1 MAATWI
7 DNLRE
12 WNYDWHPVA
21 RWLMDTLDYQVV
33 RHGPIAYGVAAL
45 IVIMIFLSF
54 PPTRGLTK
62 AFCGGVFKLIIAYA
76 QIVASLLTVHFV
88 GFLARLSLTL
98 FHKARIWLIETV
110 RRARE

>member
-1 MAATWI
+1 MATWI

-21 RWLMDTLDYQVV
+21 TWVVDTVDYQAA
-33 RHGPIAYGVAAL
+33 RHGPIAYAVAIL
-45 IVIMIFLSF
+45 MGILVLLSF

-62 AFCGGVFKLIIAYA
+62 EICSGIFKQLITFV
-76 QIVASLLTVHFV
+76 QLVASLLTVQLV
-88 GFLARLSLTL
+88 GFLARLMLTL
-98 FHKARIWLIETV
+98 LHKARIWLVETV